1 MKIAAWLTVAILA
14 ALTGF
19 MLLTAGWE
27 APPIDTEQSG
37 YRGTGMV
44 DVINPRTEKS
54 LRQEQLADVPEAPP
68 LPASTGGP
76 TAGDVYQN
84 VQVLGDLSVQQFTR
98 LMQGITEWVSPE
110 QGCGYCHNL
119 NNLAEDSVYTKVVSR
134 RMIQMTQAINADWEN
149 HVAETGVTCYTCH
162 RGNNV
167 PQYGWFNSDP
177 EARPVGGMA
186 GWRGGG
192 QNRANPDVG
201 LTSLPEDPFSS
212 YLEDKKGIRVVGDA
226 ALPDDGAASSIQ
238 DTERSYAL
246 MIHMS
251 TSLGVNC
258 TYCHN
263 SRAFGEWEQ
272 SNPQRTTAWHG
283 IRMARSLNSDYV
295 APLSDVLPPKRLGPT
310 GDGQKVNCGTCH
322 QGVNKPLY
330 GLMMAQDYPSLYGSS
345 NMAQTQTDVDR
356 EQAPSAVVAQADG
369 AGNAVPDEN
378 KAKTGSAGA
387 EAGSAP
393 R

>member
-1 MKIAAWLTVAILA
+1 MKIAAWLIGAILV

-27 APPIDTEQSG
+27 RPPVDTEQSG
-37 YRGTGMV
+37 YRGTGMA
-44 DVINPRTEKS
+44 DVTNPRRAQA
-54 LRQEQLADVPEAPP
+54 LRQEQLANVPETPP
-68 LPASTGGP
+68 MPASTAGP

-84 VQVLGDLSVQQFTR
+84 VQVLGDLPIQQFTR

-110 QGCGYCHNL
+110 QGCEYCHNL

-134 RMIQMTQAINADWEN
+134 RMIQMTQSINADWEN
-149 HVAETGVTCYTCH
+149 HVAATGVTCYTCH

-167 PQYGWFNSDP
+167 PRYGWFNTDP
-177 EARPVGGMA
+177 DAQPVAGMA
-186 GWRGGG
+186 GWRGAG
-192 QNRANPDVG
+192 QNRANPEVG

-212 YLEDKKGIRVVGDA
+212 YLEDKKQIRVLGDT
-226 ALPDDGAASSIQ
+226 ALPDGGKSSSIKT
-238 DTERSYAL
+238 TERSYAL

-263 SRAFGEWEQ
+263 SRAFGVWEQ
-272 SNPQRTTAWHG
+272 STPQRTIAWHG
-283 IRMARSLNSDYV
+283 IRMAQRLNSEYV

-310 GDGQKVNCGTCH
+310 GEGQKLNCKTCH

-330 GLMMAQDYPSLYGSS
+330 GLTTAQEYPSLYNRSS
-345 NMAQTQTDVDR
+345 KGQTQIDADG
-356 EQAPSAVVAQADG
+356 EQSPPAVVVQVDG
-369 AGNAVPDEN
+369 SGNPDPEEN
-378 KAKTGSAGA
+378 KAEPEVGSV
-387 EAGSAP
+387 P

>member
-1 MKIAAWLTVAILA
+1 MKIAAWLIAAILA

-19 MLLTAGWE
+19 MLFTAGWE

-37 YRGTGMV
+37 YRGTGMAE
-44 DVINPRTEKS
+44 VINPRTEQS

-84 VQVLGDLSVQQFTR
+84 VQVLGDLSIQQFNR

-110 QGCGYCHNL
+110 EGCGYCHNL

-134 RMIQMTQAINADWEN
+134 RMIQMTQNINADWKN

-162 RGNNV
+162 RGKNL
-167 PQYGWFNSDP
+167 PEYGWYNTDP
-177 EARPVGGMA
+177 DAQAVAGMA

-192 QNRANPDVG
+192 QNMANADVG
-201 LTSLPEDPFSS
+201 LSSLPEDPFSK
-212 YLEDKKGIRVVGDA
+212 YLEDRQEIRVLGQT
-226 ALPDDGAASSIQ
+226 ALPDGGEASSIQ
-238 DTERSYAL
+238 ETEYSYGL

-263 SRAFGEWEQ
+263 SRAFGQWEQ
-272 SNPQRTTAWHG
+272 STPQRTSAWHG
-283 IRMARSLNSDYV
+283 IRMAQSLNSDYV

-310 GDGQKVNCGTCH
+310 GEGQKVNCGTCH

-330 GLMMAQDYPSLYGSS
+330 GLMMAQEYPSLYGSS
-345 NMAQTQTDVDR
+345 NMAQTQDDADNDQETP
-356 EQAPSAVVAQADG
+356 AAAVAQMDASE
-369 AGNAVPDEN
+369 NTVSDEN
-378 KAKTGSAGA
+378 QIRSAGA